1 MRKLLIIL
9 LVLLLLPMPVYAAEY
24 APPSPEGNGEKYMPE
39 NTESFAEGLWS
50 ILLDGISALQPTLYD
65 ALKICCSVIAA
76 VMMLSLVRNFSVSTD
91 MVLKLVETM
100 LLATILIGASNTLID
115 LAANTV
121 NELSD
126 YGKLLLPVMTG
137 AMAAQGSGVTSAALY
152 TGTAVFDAILSTAI
166 SKLLTPMIYI
176 YLVLAVAVSATG
188 QVALNQMLSFVK
200 WLVTWALKISLY
212 IFTGYMSVT
221 RVISG
226 SVDAA
231 AIKATK
237 LTISGM
243 VPVVGGILSDA
254 SETILV
260 SASIMKNSIGVYG
273 LLAIAAICVEPFL
286 RIGFQYLALK
296 VTGAI
301 CGVFGGERAVALVK
315 HFTTAMGLLLA
326 MTGAVGLMLLVSVIC
341 FMKGVA

>member
-1 MRKLLIIL
+1 MDVTRRICLL
-9 LVLLLLPMPVYAAEY
+9 LV
-24 APPSPEGNGEKYMPE
+24 
-39 NTESFAEGLWS
+39 
-50 ILLDGISALQPTLYD
+50 
-65 ALKICCSVIAA
+65 A

-166 SKLLTPMIYI
+166 SELLTPMIYI

-221 RVISG
+221 F
-226 SVDAA
+226 
-231 AIKATK
+231 KAK
-237 LTISGM
+237 
-243 VPVVGGILSDA
+243 
-254 SETILV
+254 
-260 SASIMKNSIGVYG
+260 Y
-273 LLAIAAICVEPFL
+273 
-286 RIGFQYLALK
+286 
-296 VTGAI
+296 
-301 CGVFGGERAVALVK
+301 
-315 HFTTAMGLLLA
+315 
-326 MTGAVGLMLLVSVIC
+326 
-341 FMKGVA
+341 